1 MQVAPTEDFV
11 SDPKFQTK
19 SNRKVA
25 ICLDCN
31 GDNDLRAGRIHE
43 LSWARDNV
51 LQQSDE
57 VCIMHSRAAC
67 DFSLSGW
74 WEYAR
79 GSRSRKVHNP
89 GTLQLD
95 LYKKLFGR
103 ISSAR
108 ALEETK
114 SMEELVDE
122 LRRGDFSLAICSM
135 GRSLRRLARSITKI
149 SAVQDCSDVNI
160 PVMVLRNWGSNEP
173 LVKTTCM
180 CCGRIDYC
188 DSNLRTCAECL
199 TANDC
204 STTFPRCSSN
214 PGGVCRKI
222 AVGVHA
228 SDECFYAFQW
238 AVENI
243 FRKGDEIILIHVKCN
258 KSSSGCA
265 APLLP
270 TYCHDSGGVLHTFEQ
285 WCQARGLKCVK
296 VEAEGDPA
304 KQFVAWA
311 EIHMVNLAVV
321 GSRGMSWLKRALGR
335 SVSSYA
341 VKYCHCPVLV
351 VGRPDLRAN
360 SRRISIASLAMS
372 SESFRKSSETK
383 NVQEGS
389 ENAAVAV
396 QDVEML
402 NLTRFEVS
410 NFSLEDIEDGDSSD
424 SSELNENK
432 DVSDDAEENQ
442 KLFHD
447 FHQDLNQ
454 DFHQDLNQAWLPELL
469 SS

>member
-1 MQVAPTEDFV
+1 MQVSPPEV
-11 SDPKFQTK
+11 LLPDPKFQAK
-19 SNRKVA
+19 GSRKVA

-31 GDNDLRAGRIHE
+31 GHNDLRAGRIHE

-51 LQQSDE
+51 LHQTDD
-57 VCIMHSRAAC
+57 VCIMHSRAAS
-67 DFSLSGW
+67 DFSLTGW
-74 WEYAR
+74 WEYAC
-79 GSRSRKVHNP
+79 GSRNRKDQNP
-89 GTLQLD
+89 GSLQLD

-108 ALEETK
+108 ALEESK

-149 SAVQDCSDVNI
+149 SAVHDCSDVNI

-173 LVKTTCM
+173 LVKQTCM
-180 CCGRIDYC
+180 SCGRIDYC

-199 TANDC
+199 TARDC
-204 STTFPRCSSN
+204 SSTFYRCSSN
-214 PGGVCRKI
+214 PNAIGRKI

-238 AVENI
+238 AMENI
-243 FRKGDEIILIHVKCN
+243 FRKGDEIILIHVKCSM
-258 KSSSGCA
+258 SSSGCA
-265 APLLP
+265 APLIQ
-270 TYCHDSGGVLHTFEQ
+270 TFCQDSGVLHTFEQ

-304 KQFVAWA
+304 KRFVEWA
-311 EIHMVNLAVV
+311 EIHMVDLAVV

-360 SRRISIASLAMS
+360 SKRISLASIAMS
-372 SESFRKSSETK
+372 SEPLRKSLETK
-383 NVQEGS
+383 REHEHIS
-389 ENAAVAV
+389 NAAEDQ
-396 QDVEML
+396 QDTQML
-402 NLTRFEVS
+402 NLTRFQIS
-410 NFSLEDIEDGDSSD
+410 NFSFERFDDEQSSD
-424 SSELNENK
+424 SSEMNESK
-432 DVSDDAEENQ
+432 DGCYFAEEDQ
-442 KLFHD
+442 RLFHD
-447 FHQDLNQ
+447 LHD
-454 DFHQDLNQAWLPELL
+454 DLNQARLPELL
-469 SS
+469 TSS